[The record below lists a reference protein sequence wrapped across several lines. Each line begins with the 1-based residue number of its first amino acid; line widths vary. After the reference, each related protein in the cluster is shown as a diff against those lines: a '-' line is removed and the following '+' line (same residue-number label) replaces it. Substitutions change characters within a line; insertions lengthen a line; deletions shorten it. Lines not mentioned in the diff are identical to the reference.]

1 MRIVLG
7 NISVISIY
15 FAGFFFLI
23 LSKEVYLFIYYKI
36 YFCQLKFG
44 WHGYCLCLLL
54 SCSKTAGCCN
64 VEGGSSTYGGV
75 IPRSRSSSGQA
86 LYMGLNGDSYQRS
99 TSMDDGSGQVSNGY
113 SYLSSIAHH
122 QPVPIG

>member
-23 LSKEVYLFIYYKI
+23 LSKEAYLFIHYKI

-44 WHGYCLCLLL
+44 WHGWLL
-54 SCSKTAGCCN
+54 
-64 VEGGSSTYGGV
+64 
-75 IPRSRSSSGQA
+75 
-86 LYMGLNGDSYQRS
+86 
-99 TSMDDGSGQVSNGY
+99 
-113 SYLSSIAHH
+113 
-122 QPVPIG
+122 